1 MARAGGGALKYS
13 SPGQQ
18 RSFADF
24 RAHWRAL
31 APELDADEHV
41 HGAEGALGRS
51 IQVAGRSLSNRFA
64 VHPMEGWDAL
74 PDGLPSEH
82 TQRRWR
88 NFGRSGAKLIWGGEA
103 FAVLADGRANPNQLY
118 LQKESARGLDALVS
132 ALREGHRE
140 IGENPEELCFG
151 LQLTHSGRFARP
163 SEKAPRIAWHE
174 PELDA
179 HFGIGPQLE
188 PLSDAELQDIAE
200 HYIRAAVMARDA
212 GFQFV
217 DVKCCHG
224 YLMHELL
231 GATGRAGR
239 YGGVFENRTRLL
251 REIITGIRAACP
263 GLEIGV
269 RISIADLAPH
279 RANPKTGIGE
289 ARTAPSTAARENQP
303 LGLDLSEG
311 LRVLKLLRELGVV
324 LINVTLGS
332 PYYCPHLQRPAA
344 YPPSDGYLPPRD
356 PLLEVA
362 THLRAVRACR
372 AAVPGLVLVGTGY
385 SYLQQWLAHVAQHEI
400 AAGHVDFVGLGR
412 MVLSYPEFALDV
424 LRGRSLERKRICRT
438 FSDCT
443 SAPRNGLL
451 SGCYPLDPY
460 YKALPDFERL
470 AAVKAKLR
478 ES

>member
-1 MARAGGGALKYS
+1 
-13 SPGQQ
+13 
-18 RSFADF
+18 
-24 RAHWRAL
+24 
-31 APELDADEHV
+31 
-41 HGAEGALGRS
+41 
-51 IQVAGRSLSNRFA
+51 
-64 VHPMEGWDAL
+64 
-74 PDGLPSEH
+74 
-82 TQRRWR
+82 
-88 NFGRSGAKLIWGGEA
+88 
-103 FAVLADGRANPNQLY
+103 
-118 LQKESARGLDALVS
+118 
-132 ALREGHRE
+132 
-140 IGENPEELCFG
+140 
-151 LQLTHSGRFARP
+151 
-163 SEKAPRIAWHE
+163 
-174 PELDA
+174 
-179 HFGIGPQLE
+179 
-188 PLSDAELQDIAE
+188 
-200 HYIRAAVMARDA
+200 
-212 GFQFV
+212 
-217 DVKCCHG
+217 
-224 YLMHELL
+224 
-231 GATGRAGR
+231 
-239 YGGVFENRTRLL
+239 
-251 REIITGIRAACP
+251 
-263 GLEIGV
+263 
-269 RISIADLAPH
+269 
-279 RANPKTGIGE
+279 
-289 ARTAPSTAARENQP
+289 
-303 LGLDLSEG
+303 
-311 LRVLKLLRELGVV
+311 VV